1 MSETTFLLLPG
12 ANNNGGSNSSHF
24 TSDSESKSSSL
35 ELGTLSPSESISME
49 EQQQQQQDD
58 AYNKTL
64 PRNKQQR
71 SLQASYKM
79 MTLVGIFA
87 FGIAVRL
94 FGFTTSTVQVE
105 MESSAYGS
113 LVVPSSSLQS
123 HNWHDETHHEWEDF
137 LAGSHRHSHSHSH
150 QQQQQY
156 KYAEADLGAA
166 TGNLLG
172 STIKTRQKAVAV
184 AQSAET
190 TKLVS
195 KSVLVV
201 AEGGGSSELLYFNQT
216 TAFAMLNPME
226 ADFFHYQ
233 NGWEAQITQALCAVA
248 TTAALINSLR
258 YVGPEFEL
266 PMDPVYKPFPWATQ
280 KNLLASAADDTC
292 VVEALG
298 GTLANADAVYHIGLG
313 LTMVPRLMNCFLN
326 KNGYEA
332 IGHPA
337 VEDDE
342 TETANTASASEAMKA
357 LVLEALRDPKKRVVY
372 NYDRGGIGQGPL
384 GHGHWSP
391 LGGYHEPTDSFLVM
405 DVAKYKHP
413 MVWVSWT
420 DLWSGATTIDF
431 CGTTLSLDL
440 YHHPID
446 WSKGFAGISDRTK
459 AYLLSRCIPGHRG
472 FVVVGPRED

>member
-12 ANNNGGSNSSHF
+12 ANNNGGSNISHF

-49 EQQQQQQDD
+49 EQQQQQQQQQQDD

-150 QQQQQY
+150 QQKQQQQQY

-233 NGWEAQITQALCAVA
+233 NGWEAQITQ
-248 TTAALINSLR
+248 
-258 YVGPEFEL
+258 VGF
-266 PMDPVYKPFPWATQ
+266 
-280 KNLLASAADDTC
+280 
-292 VVEALG
+292 
-298 GTLANADAVYHIGLG
+298 
-313 LTMVPRLMNCFLN
+313 
-326 KNGYEA
+326 
-332 IGHPA
+332 
-337 VEDDE
+337 
-342 TETANTASASEAMKA
+342 
-357 LVLEALRDPKKRVVY
+357 
-372 NYDRGGIGQGPL
+372 
-384 GHGHWSP
+384 WS
-391 LGGYHEPTDSFLVM
+391 TD
-405 DVAKYKHP
+405 
-413 MVWVSWT
+413 
-420 DLWSGATTIDF
+420 
-431 CGTTLSLDL
+431 
-440 YHHPID
+440 
-446 WSKGFAGISDRTK
+446 
-459 AYLLSRCIPGHRG
+459 
-472 FVVVGPRED
+472 